1 MWCQS
6 SQSGFVSVLIYK
18 RLSPW
23 WHSMCLER
31 LELSTLKSV
40 VWYSIQLSY
49 KHSLLF
55 TPLLITPLIL
65 TPLILTWHLT
75 DLTKGQDTPWLTNLR
90 FVYDTSFQDV
100 KGFKATGS
108 VRITSNTPFG
118 SVKSDVRSTFSDL
131 YTKGNVKSDLSFLI
145 CYCCLHLSRCNAK
158 TQFFCIT
165 LTLHLTLSLISL
177 WEIKNSLT
185 SNTDLTSHTPW
196 LTNLGFVYDTS
207 DTPCGF
213 SSQGLTNRRFV
224 SQGVK
229 GCKGKE
235 GHREC

>member
-90 FVYDTSFQDV
+90 FVYLRDSRPQGVWDV
-100 KGFKATGS
+100 RCYSNTVKWSVRCKIRICNKES
-108 VRITSNTPFG
+108 VRITSLLTLSKG
-118 SVKSDVRSTFSDL
+118 SV
-131 YTKGNVKSDLSFLI
+131 
-145 CYCCLHLSRCNAK
+145 RCEI
-158 TQFFCIT
+158 F
-165 LTLHLTLSLISL
+165 HLTLPLLQI
-177 WEIKNSLT
+177 EEMVPIR
-185 SNTDLTSHTPW
+185 SHIW
-196 LTNLGFVYDTS
+196 HLYDKS
-207 DTPCGF
+207 PIW
-213 SSQGLTNRRFV
+213 
-224 SQGVK
+224 K
-229 GCKGKE
+229 KAKPKE
-235 GHREC
+235 MYE